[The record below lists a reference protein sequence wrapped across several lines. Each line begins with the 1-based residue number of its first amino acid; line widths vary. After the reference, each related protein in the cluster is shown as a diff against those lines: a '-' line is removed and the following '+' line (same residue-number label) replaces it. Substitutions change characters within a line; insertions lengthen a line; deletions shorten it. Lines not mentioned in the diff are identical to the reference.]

1 MGNVFHWISH
11 LLIAGGSSVSGSS
24 DSDKSDH
31 NNEKVD
37 GDNGMT
43 YIMDYLLPRNHG
55 RRHPTVVDIIFASLS
70 SMLLSPLPNYK
81 YSLLPSSSSSL
92 SSLSSSSSS
101 SSSLVK
107 GVPTYLLGL
116 RKELLR

>member
-92 SSLSSSSSS
+92 
-101 SSSLVK
+101 VK
-107 GVPTYLLGL
+107 GVPTYLLDL
-116 RKELLR
+116 RKELSRTVAGKHVYEMY